1 MLKQVRAYKE
11 RSLTADPLIMNLGSE
26 INTDLV
32 QIRKIDGLDPV
43 KASISTSKFGSKD
56 GSFLTGKNLD
66 DRNIVL
72 TLGLNPDWVDW
83 DYSKLRNLLINDY
96 FMTKSLVRLVF
107 DTDEYPQMEIE
118 GHVETC
124 EQNRFSKDP
133 EIQVSIICPDP
144 LLVASGQTTILQ
156 APNTEFPLDI
166 QYVGTVPTGFKLDLL
181 HVSGSNPTQ
190 VNIHAQGPTV
200 MTINDA
206 PVVDSTH
213 YLEVYSVPGER
224 YIKKNGTGAN
234 IFNKMTDASEWPMLY
249 PGLNQFY
256 IDTNNGVQ
264 QWLMTYNALFGGI

>member
-1 MLKQVRAYKE
+1 
-11 RSLTADPLIMNLGSE
+11 MNLGPE

-43 KASISTSKFGSKD
+43 KASITTSKFGSKD

-83 DYSKLRNLLINDY
+83 DYSKLRNLVNQY
-96 FMTKSLVRLVF
+96 FMTKSIVRLVF
-107 DTDEYPQMEIE
+107 DTDEYPEVEIT

-124 EQNRFSKDP
+124 VQNPFTKDP

-144 LLVASGQTTILQ
+144 LFVASGVTTILQ
-156 APNTEFPLDI
+156 NPNTETPLNID
-166 QYVGTVPTGFKLDLL
+166 YPGTVAAGFKLDILY
-181 HVSGSNPTQ
+181 VSGSNPTQ
-190 VNIHAQGPTV
+190 VVIHDSAGA

-206 PVVDSTH
+206 PVISPTS
-213 YLEVYSVPGER
+213 YLEVYSVPGAR

-234 IFNKMTDASEWPMLY
+234 IFNKMADGSIWPMLY
-249 PGLNQFY
+249 PGENQFY
-256 IDTNNGVQ
+256 IITNNGVQ
-264 QWLMTYNALFGGI
+264 QWGMTYNALFGGI